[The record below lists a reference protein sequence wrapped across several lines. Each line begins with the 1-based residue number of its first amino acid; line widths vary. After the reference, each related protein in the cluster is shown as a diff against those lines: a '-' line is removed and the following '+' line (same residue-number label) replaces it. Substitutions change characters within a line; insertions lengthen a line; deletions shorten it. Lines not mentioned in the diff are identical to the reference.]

1 MLLVPVV
8 AQSPERPRV
17 EARPL
22 GDYVDGRFLAP
33 EGDPLTSLN
42 PARGG
47 ARVLETAGSVGR
59 VALAAQAAAV
69 AATAWARMPLAER
82 VVHLHRFRAAIAART
97 ADLAEAITLETG
109 KLRSEAVAEVGSLV
123 ARFDLVERLVLRDL
137 GDRVVPGRPT
147 ERLRHHPLGV
157 VGVIGPF
164 NFPLHLCHAHVIP
177 ALMTGNAVVVKPS
190 EVTLLSAQRYA
201 EAAHAAKLPPGVF
214 NLVQGGGA
222 AGAAL
227 AEQAPVRGVC
237 FTGSYR
243 VGRRLAERM
252 LDRPEVL
259 LALEMGGKNVAVV
272 LDDADLYQAA
282 HEIALGGYLTT
293 GQRCT
298 ATERVLVQRERA
310 PALVSALRMLVA
322 ALRFGDPDDA
332 ANFAGP
338 MTTAAG
344 KQRMLAA
351 LAAARGAGA
360 EPVVAPA
367 AAPADDGFFIGPSMH
382 LLPDGVHQVAG
393 YTDEEL
399 FGPDLSI
406 ETVADDDEAI
416 SVLRAGR
423 YGLATSVFTAD
434 DDRFERFYRETSA
447 GIVNRN
453 RSTNLASPMLP
464 FGGVGKSGNYRPA
477 GSHAPRNVTYPV
489 AVQENV
495 LGWGQFHPQLADLMP
510 EPDLERLEA
519 QHAREEAAE
528 AARSLLDL
536 PRPREIRLPA
546 GGVLP
551 ESAAWL
557 RRLYAG
563 DRVVEEKKPP
573 VFDHLRSSGPWFVS
587 IDDEPL
593 AVLDGMS
600 QTATLVGGFAESG
613 VVQAYVEG
621 RFADSLVQNRDT
633 ALEHGGVDEDLAT
646 ALRQMI
652 PGLPH
657 VTFANSGAEANEK
670 ALALCR
676 LNAENPAADK
686 VLAFEGGFH
695 GRTLLTLH
703 ATWNPSKRAPF
714 ELPGY
719 GVTFATFPVWH
730 QPMGEQPLAPSGFY
744 AAAGTGDL
752 ETLQTRFGDADD
764 DRLLANEVAS
774 LKAVHEA
781 LVTGRYFACIVE
793 PMQAEGGDRY
803 ASTRFFRALR
813 LLTRHHKVPLVFDE
827 VQTGFALG
835 GSFAWH
841 SELNLVTFR
850 GKPDYP
856 DAVTFAKRAQ
866 VGVCM
871 SRFEDPELTST
882 HTASLMRGLL
892 HAEMMS
898 TEHSADR
905 IEKLVR
911 ARLGQLAHGFP
922 HLVLDPRAKGFAF
935 SFDLPSPTHLA
946 AYLGQRFWRGLI
958 CFGAGER
965 TVRYRLSE
973 SYLSREMDL
982 VFDRIRRSLAWL
994 DAHPGSQP
1002 PVWEDPAPEPQ
1013 RLRREAPNFRIRT
1026 VGAAEAEKFLPIM
1039 LDIEHRVYEP
1049 ARRTPPEDIRNA
1061 LRHPE
1066 AIVTIA
1072 EVAEA
1077 HGHRPAGGPDQ
1088 QSSPRDPVS
1097 RSGGDRSGG
1106 DGQDWRFAGFAI
1118 GEPLEEAAAFEEG
1131 PDRDPMLGE
1140 HNTLYSLSLT
1150 VSPEFQDLGL
1160 GRLIKLAQLREAGRR
1175 RRASGTPRYQFVT
1188 GRNRIGATPR
1198 MTHLNWVFG
1207 AHLVSILTGQYE
1219 DPEGQAIY
1227 YRIPLSPIAPPAHPP
1242 PPAAATAV
1250 IDCAQGIARPFAEPP
1265 QSLVDAQ
1272 ASGLLYGPAV
1282 NKITLMNYVTPAVV
1296 RAIEH
1301 VTALFPRLPHLY
1313 LTSSRDETVDKSL
1326 RILRWARKKATVA
1339 IGLRGGYLGHTTAAA
1354 RSLSDPAVHRQGP
1367 PHFIWPRV
1375 PHPALVGSA
1384 VTIDALRAEIAR
1396 AGGPDAVLA
1405 IYLEPVQ
1412 ERTGRVLPADF
1423 WPLLAELRREL
1434 GVPWVAVETASAC
1447 YRSGAGPFASSA
1459 LPVIP
1464 DLLTWWG
1471 GAQTGYIH
1479 AATRWRAAEPLMMV
1493 STWDG
1498 DELSL
1503 VREHHQLRA
1512 ARRIDVSAASRALD
1526 GALARA
1532 PGRNPRGLGL
1542 YRVIDG
1548 DAELAASLLA
1558 AGVRLRVLPGGG
1570 LAIAPPLDAAEA
1582 AAAALASALG

>member
-1 MLLVPVV
+1 M
-8 AQSPERPRV
+8 AQSPERPRASV
-17 EARPL
+17 RPL
-22 GDYVDGRFLAP
+22 GDYIDGRFLAP
-33 EGDPLTSLN
+33 EGDPLVSVN

-47 ARVLETAGSVGR
+47 SRVLETAADVTR
-59 VALAAQAAAV
+59 VARAAQAAA
-69 AATAWARMPLAER
+69 AAAPGWARLSLAER

-109 KLRSEAVAEVGSLV
+109 KLRSEAIAEVGSLV
-123 ARFDLVERLVLRDL
+123 ARFDLVEKLVVRDL
-137 GDRVVPGRPT
+137 GDRPVPGRPA
-147 ERLRHHPLGV
+147 ERLRHHPMGV

-190 EVTLLSAQRYA
+190 EVTLYAAQRYA
-201 EAAHAAKLPPGVF
+201 EAAHEARLPAGVF

-227 AEQAPVRGVC
+227 AEQAAVRGLC

-310 PALVSALRMLVA
+310 PALIDALRRLVA
-322 ALRFGDPDDA
+322 ALRFGDPDDPQS
-332 ANFAGP
+332 FAGP

-344 KQRMLAA
+344 KERVVAA
-351 LAAARGAGA
+351 LAAARAAGA

-367 AAPADDGFFIGPSMH
+367 AAPEDGFFIGPSMH
-382 LLPDGVHQVAG
+382 LLPDGVHEVAG

-416 SVLRAGR
+416 AVLRAGR
-423 YGLATSVFTAD
+423 YGLATSVFTGD
-434 DDRFERFYRETSA
+434 DDRFERFYRETHA

-453 RSTNLASPMLP
+453 RSTNLASPFLP
-464 FGGVGKSGNYRPA
+464 FGGIGKSGNYRPA
-477 GSHAPRNVTYPV
+477 GSHAARNVTYPV

-510 EPDLERLEA
+510 EPDLERLDA

-528 AARSLLDL
+528 AARNLLDL
-536 PRPREIRLPA
+536 PRPREIRLPP
-546 GGVLP
+546 GGALP

-587 IDDEPL
+587 VDDEPL

-613 VVQAYVEG
+613 VVQAYLEG
-621 RFADSLVQNRDT
+621 RFGDSLVTSRDT
-633 ALEHGGVDEDLAT
+633 SIDPGGVDEDLAT
-646 ALRQMI
+646 ALRQMV

-676 LNAENPAADK
+676 LHADSASADR

-719 GVTFATFPVWH
+719 GVTFAPFPVWH

-744 AAAGTGDL
+744 AAAGTGDI

-781 LVTGRYFACIVE
+781 LATGRYFACIIE

-803 ASTRFFRALR
+803 ATTRFFRALR

-882 HTASLMRGLL
+882 HAASLMRGLL

-911 ARLGQLAHGFP
+911 SRLAQLAQGFP

-935 SFDLPSPTHLA
+935 SFDLPSSAHLA

-982 VFDRIRRSLAWL
+982 VFERIRRSLAWL

-1002 PVWEDPAPEPQ
+1002 PVWEDPPPEPQ
-1013 RLRREAPNFRIRT
+1013 RPRREPPSFRIRT

-1049 ARRTPPEDIRNA
+1049 ARRTPPEDIRSA

-1072 EVAEA
+1072 EV
-1077 HGHRPAGGPDQ
+1077 PD
-1088 QSSPRDPVS
+1088 
-1097 RSGGDRSGG
+1097 GA
-1106 DGQDWRFAGFAI
+1106 DWRFAGFAI
-1118 GEPLEEAAAFEEG
+1118 GQPLEEAAAFEEG
-1131 PDRDPMLGE
+1131 PDRDPMLGKN
-1140 HNTLYSLSLT
+1140 NTLYSLSLT
-1150 VSPEFQDLGL
+1150 VAPEFQDLGL
-1160 GRLIKLAQLREAGRR
+1160 GRLIKLSQLREAGRR
-1175 RRASGTPRYQFVT
+1175 RSASGTPRYRYVT

-1207 AHLVSILTGQYE
+1207 AHLVAILTGQYE

-1227 YRIPLSPIAPPAHPP
+1227 YRIPLNPIAPPDP
-1242 PPAAATAV
+1242 PPARTEV
-1250 IDCAQGIARPFAEPP
+1250 IDCAQGIARPFARPP
-1265 QSLVDAQ
+1265 QSLLDAQ

-1296 RAIEH
+1296 RAVEH
-1301 VTALFPRLPHLY
+1301 VTSLFPRLPHLY

-1367 PHFIWPRV
+1367 PHFAWPRV
-1375 PHPALVGSA
+1375 PHPAEVGSA
-1384 VTIDALRAEIAR
+1384 ATVDALRAEIAR
-1396 AGGPDAVLA
+1396 AGGPDAVLG

-1412 ERTGRVLPADF
+1412 ERTGRVVPADF
-1423 WPLLAELRREL
+1423 WPLLAQLRREL

-1459 LPVIP
+1459 LPIIP

-1471 GAQTGYIH
+1471 GGQAGYIH

-1512 ARRIDVSAASRALD
+1512 ARRIDVTAAARALD
-1526 GALARA
+1526 AALARA
-1532 PGRNPRGLGL
+1532 PERNPRGLGL

-1558 AGVRLRVLPGGG
+1558 GGVRVRLLPGGG
-1570 LAIAPPLDAAEA
+1570 LAIAPPLDAAAA
-1582 AAAALASALG
+1582 AAAALARVLA

>member
-1 MLLVPVV
+1 M
-8 AQSPERPRV
+8 
-17 EARPL
+17 
-22 GDYVDGRFLAP
+22 
-33 EGDPLTSLN
+33 N

-47 ARVLETAGSVGR
+47 ARVLETAASVAR
-59 VALAAQAAAV
+59 VAAAAQAAA
-69 AATAWARMPLAER
+69 AAAPAWARLSLAER
-82 VVHLHRFRAAIAART
+82 AAHLARFRAAISAR
-97 ADLAEAITLETG
+97 AGELAEAITLETG
-109 KLRSEAVAEVGSLV
+109 KLRSEAAAEVGSLV
-123 ARFDLVERLVLRDL
+123 ARFDLVEKLVARDL
-137 GDRVVPGRPT
+137 VDRVVPGRPS
-147 ERLRHHPLGV
+147 EKLRHHPMGV

-164 NFPLHLCHAHVIP
+164 NFPLHLCHAHVVP
-177 ALMTGNAVVVKPS
+177 ALLTGNAVVIKPS
-190 EVTLLSAQRYA
+190 EVTLLAAQRYA
-201 EAAHAAKLPPGVF
+201 EAAQEARLPAGVF
-214 NLVQGGGA
+214 NLVQGAGA

-227 AEQAPVRGVC
+227 AEQDAVRGVC

-243 VGRRLAERM
+243 IGRRLAERM
-252 LDRPEVL
+252 LERPEVL
-259 LALEMGGKNVAVV
+259 LALEMGGKNIAVV

-310 PALVSALRMLVA
+310 PALVSALRVLVA

-332 ANFAGP
+332 ASFAGP

-344 KQRMLAA
+344 KERMVAA
-351 LAAARGAGA
+351 LAAARAAGA

-367 AAPADDGFFIGPSMH
+367 AVPEDAFFVGPSMH
-382 LLPDGVHQVAG
+382 LLPDGVHSIAG

-406 ETVADDDEAI
+406 ETVVDDDEAI
-416 SVLRAGR
+416 AVLRASR
-423 YGLATSVFTAD
+423 YGLATSIFTAD
-434 DDRFERFYRETSA
+434 DDRFERFYRETSS

-464 FGGVGKSGNYRPA
+464 FGGIGKSGNYRPA
-477 GSHAPRNVTYPV
+477 GSHAPRNVTFPV

-510 EPDLERLEA
+510 EPDLDRLEA

-536 PRPREIRLPA
+536 PRPREIRLPP

-563 DRVVEEKKPP
+563 DRVVEEKKPA

-587 IDDEPL
+587 VDDDPL

-621 RFADSLVQNRDT
+621 RFGDSLVANRDT
-633 ALEHGGVDEDLAT
+633 AIDPGGVDEDLAT

-676 LNAENPAADK
+676 LNAENPAADR

-719 GVTFATFPVWH
+719 GVTFAPFPVWH

-744 AAAGTGDL
+744 AAAGTGDI

-774 LKAVHEA
+774 LRAVHDA
-781 LVTGRYFACIVE
+781 LATGRHFACIVE

-813 LLTRHHKVPLVFDE
+813 LLTRHHKVPLIFDE

-882 HTASLMRGLL
+882 HAASLMRGLL

-911 ARLGQLAHGFP
+911 TRLAALAVGFP

-935 SFDLPSPTHLA
+935 SFDLPTPAHLN
-946 AYLGQRFWRGLI
+946 AYLGQRFWRGVI

-965 TVRYRLSE
+965 TARYRLSE
-973 SYLSREMDL
+973 SYLVREVDL
-982 VFDRIRRSLAWL
+982 LFDRIRRSLAWL

-1002 PVWEDPAPEPQ
+1002 PVWEDPAPEPT
-1013 RLRREAPNFRIRT
+1013 RARKEVPSFRIRS

-1072 EVAEA
+1072 EVEEE
-1077 HGHRPAGGPDQ
+1077 D
-1088 QSSPRDPVS
+1088 
-1097 RSGGDRSGG
+1097 GD
-1106 DGQDWRFAGFAI
+1106 WKFAGFAI

-1131 PDRDPMLGE
+1131 PDRDPMLGA

-1175 RRASGTPRYQFVT
+1175 RSASGTPRYHYVT

-1207 AHLVSILTGQYE
+1207 AHLVAILTGQYE

-1227 YRIPLSPIAPPAHPP
+1227 YRIPLNPIAPPTLA
-1242 PPAAATAV
+1242 PAPTGV
-1250 IDCAQGIARPFAEPP
+1250 IDCAQGIARPFAHPP
-1265 QSLVDAQ
+1265 DSLVAAQ

-1301 VTALFPRLPHLY
+1301 VTALIPRLPHIY
-1313 LTSSRDETVDKSL
+1313 LTSSRDETIDKSL

-1339 IGLRGGYLGHTTAAA
+1339 IGLQGGYLGHTTAAA

-1367 PHFIWPRV
+1367 AHFAWPRV
-1375 PHPALVGSA
+1375 PHPAEAGSA
-1384 VTIDALRAEIAR
+1384 ATIDALRAEIAR
-1396 AGGPDAVLA
+1396 AGGPDGVLG
-1405 IYLEPVQ
+1405 IYIEPVQ
-1412 ERTGRVLPADF
+1412 ERTGKVVPADF
-1423 WPLLAELRREL
+1423 WPRLAQLRREL
-1434 GVPWVAVETASAC
+1434 GVPWIAVETASAC
-1447 YRSGAGPFASSA
+1447 YRSGAGAFASSG
-1459 LPVIP
+1459 LPVSP
-1464 DLLTWWG
+1464 DLLLWWG

-1479 AATRWRAAEPLMMV
+1479 VATRWRAAEPLMMV

-1512 ARRIDVSAASRALD
+1512 ARHIDVAAAARALD
-1526 GALARA
+1526 EALARA
-1532 PGRNPRGLGL
+1532 PHLNPRGLGL

-1548 DAELAASLLA
+1548 DAALASSLLDV
-1558 AGVRLRVLPGGG
+1558 GVRLRAFPNGC
-1570 LAIAPPLDAAEA
+1570 LAIAPPLDAAEE
-1582 AAAALASALG
+1582 AAAALARALE

>member
-1 MLLVPVV
+1 MLLSPVV
-8 AQSPERPRV
+8 AQAPERSRPA
-17 EARPL
+17 ARPL
-22 GDYVDGRFLAP
+22 GDYIDGRFLAP
-33 EGDPLTSLN
+33 EGDPLVSVN

-47 ARVLETAGSVGR
+47 ARVLETGASVAR
-59 VALAAQAAAV
+59 IALAAEAAA
-69 AATAWARMPLAER
+69 AASLRWVQLSLAER
-82 VVHLHRFRAAIAART
+82 VHHLHRFRAAIVART
-97 ADLAEAITLETG
+97 AELAEAITLETG
-109 KLRSEAVAEVGSLV
+109 KLRSEATAEVGSLV
-123 ARFDLVERLVLRDL
+123 ARFDLVEKLVLRDL
-137 GDRVVPGRPT
+137 GDRVVPGRPA
-147 ERLRHHPLGV
+147 EKLRHHPMGV

-177 ALMTGNAVVVKPS
+177 ALMTGNAVVIKPS
-190 EVTLLSAQRYA
+190 EVTLLAAQRYA
-201 EAAHAAKLPPGVF
+201 EAAHEAGLPAGVL

-227 AEQAPVRGVC
+227 AEHPAVRGVC

-243 VGRRLAERM
+243 IGRRLAERM

-259 LALEMGGKNVAVV
+259 LALEMGGKNIAVI
-272 LDDADLYQAA
+272 LDDADLHQAA
-282 HEIALGGYLTT
+282 HEIALGGYLTS

-298 ATERVLVQRERA
+298 ATERVLVARDRA
-310 PALVSALRMLVA
+310 PALIAALRRLVA
-322 ALRFGDPDDA
+322 ALRFGDPDDPA
-332 ANFAGP
+332 SFAGP

-344 KQRMLAA
+344 RERVV
-351 LAAARGAGA
+351 AARETARAAGA
-360 EPVVAPA
+360 EPVIGSA
-367 AAPADDGFFIGPSMH
+367 AVPEDAFYLGPSLH
-382 LLPDGVHQVAG
+382 LLPDGVHEIAG

-406 ETVADDDEAI
+406 ETFADEEEAI
-416 SVLRAGR
+416 SVLRASR
-423 YGLATSVFTAD
+423 YGLATSIFTGD
-434 DDRFERFYRETSA
+434 DDRFERFYRESHA

-464 FGGVGKSGNYRPA
+464 FGGIGKSGNYRPA

-510 EPDLERLEA
+510 APDLERLEA

-536 PRPREIRLPA
+536 PRPREIRLPK
-546 GGVLP
+546 GGALP

-563 DRVVEEKKPP
+563 ERVVEEKKPP

-587 IDDEPL
+587 VDDDPIS
-593 AVLDGMS
+593 VLDGMS

-621 RFADSLVQNRDT
+621 RFGDALVKSRDT
-633 ALEHGGVDEDLAT
+633 AIDPGGVDEDLAT
-646 ALRQMI
+646 ALRQMV

-676 LNAENPAADK
+676 VHCERADADR

-719 GVTFATFPVWH
+719 GVTFAPFPVWH
-730 QPMGEQPLAPSGFY
+730 QPMGEQPLAPSGYY

-752 ETLQTRFGDADD
+752 ETLQERFGDAADD
-764 DRLLANEVAS
+764 LLLANEVAS
-774 LKAVHEA
+774 LVAVHEA
-781 LVTGRYFACIVE
+781 LSTGRYFACIIE

-813 LLTRHHKVPLVFDE
+813 LLTRHHKVPLIFDE

-841 SELNLVTFR
+841 DELNLVTFR

-882 HTASLMRGLL
+882 HTASLIRGLL

-905 IEKLVR
+905 IETLVR
-911 ARLGQLAHGFP
+911 RRLGQLAQGFP

-935 SFDLPSPTHLA
+935 SFDLPSPAHLS

-973 SYLSREMDL
+973 SYLSREMDI

-994 DAHPGSQP
+994 DAHPGAQP
-1002 PVWEDPAPEPQ
+1002 TAWEDPAPEPA
-1013 RLRREAPNFRIRT
+1013 RPRKEMPPFRIRT

-1049 ARRTPPEDIRNA
+1049 ARRTPPEDIRHA

-1072 EVAEA
+1072 EV
-1077 HGHRPAGGPDQ
+1077 Q
-1088 QSSPRDPVS
+1088 
-1097 RSGGDRSGG
+1097 
-1106 DGQDWRFAGFAI
+1106 DGADWRFAGFAI
-1118 GEPLEEAAAFEEG
+1118 GEPLEEAAGFEEG
-1131 PDRDPMLGE
+1131 PDRDPMLGQA
-1140 HNTLYSLSLT
+1140 NTLYSLSLT
-1150 VSPEFQDLGL
+1150 VAPESQDLGL

-1175 RRASGTPRYQFVT
+1175 RSASGTPRYRYVT

-1227 YRIPLSPIAPPAHPP
+1227 YRIPLSPIAPPAPP
-1242 PPAAATAV
+1242 QASAHV
-1250 IDCAQGIARPFAEPP
+1250 IDCAQGIARPFAQVPD
-1265 QSLVDAQ
+1265 SLAEAQ

-1339 IGLRGGYLGHTTAAA
+1339 IGLAGGYLGHTTAAA
-1354 RSLSDPAVHRQGP
+1354 RSLSDPSVHRQGP
-1367 PHFIWPRV
+1367 PHFAWPRV
-1375 PHPALVGSA
+1375 PHPADAGSA
-1384 VTIDALRAEIAR
+1384 ATVDALRGEIAR
-1396 AGGPDAVLA
+1396 AGGPDAVLG
-1405 IYLEPVQ
+1405 IYIEPVQ
-1412 ERTGRVLPADF
+1412 ERTGRVVPADF
-1423 WPLLAELRREL
+1423 WPLFAQLRKEL
-1434 GVPWVAVETASAC
+1434 GIPWIAVETASAC
-1447 YRSGAGPFASSA
+1447 YRSGAGPFASTG
-1459 LPVIP
+1459 LPITP
-1464 DLLTWWG
+1464 DLLVWWG

-1479 AATRWRAAEPLMMV
+1479 VATRWRAAEPLMMV

-1512 ARRIDVSAASRALD
+1512 ARRIDIAAGARALD
-1526 GALARA
+1526 HALA
-1532 PGRNPRGLGL
+1532 GRGRGQGL

-1548 DAELAASLLA
+1548 GGELAARLLEQ
-1558 AGVRLRVLPGGG
+1558 GVRVRPFPNGALG
-1570 LAIAPPLDAAEA
+1570 IAPALDQAAEA
-1582 AAAALASALG
+1582 AAALARALGGG

>member
-1 MLLVPVV
+1 MLLLPVV
-8 AQSPERPRV
+8 AQAPDRSRPA
-17 EARPL
+17 ARPL
-22 GDYVDGRFLAP
+22 GDYIDGRFLAP
-33 EGDPLTSLN
+33 EGDPLVSVN

-47 ARVLETAGSVGR
+47 ARVLETGATVAR
-59 VALAAQAAAV
+59 VALAAEAAA
-69 AATAWARMPLAER
+69 AAASSWAQLSLAER
-82 VVHLHRFRAAIAART
+82 VAHLHRFRASIAART

-109 KLRSEAVAEVGSLV
+109 KLRSEATAEVGSLL
-123 ARFDLVERLVLRDL
+123 ARFDLVEKLVLRDL
-137 GDRVVPGRPT
+137 GDRAVPGRPA
-147 ERLRHHPLGV
+147 EKLRHHPMGV

-177 ALMTGNAVVVKPS
+177 ALTTGNAVVIKPS
-190 EVTLLSAQRYA
+190 EVTLLAAQRYA
-201 EAAHAAKLPPGVF
+201 EAAHDAGLPPGVF

-227 AEQAPVRGVC
+227 AEHPAVRGVC

-259 LALEMGGKNVAVV
+259 LALEMGGKNVAVI
-272 LDDADLYQAA
+272 LDDADLHQAA

-298 ATERVLVQRERA
+298 ATERVLVARELA
-310 PALVSALRMLVA
+310 PALVAALRRLVD
-322 ALRFGDPDDA
+322 ALRFGDPDDKA
-332 ANFAGP
+332 SFAGP

-344 KQRMLAA
+344 RERVVAA
-351 LAAARGAGA
+351 RAAARAAGA
-360 EPVVAPA
+360 EPVVGSPVV
-367 AAPADDGFFIGPSMH
+367 PEDEFFLGPSLH
-382 LLPDGVHQVAG
+382 LLPDGVHDIAG

-406 ETVADDDEAI
+406 ETFADEEEAI
-416 SVLRAGR
+416 SVLRASR
-423 YGLATSVFTAD
+423 YGLATSIFTGD
-434 DDRFERFYRETSA
+434 DDRFERFYRESHA

-464 FGGVGKSGNYRPA
+464 FGGIGKSGNYRPA

-510 EPDLERLEA
+510 APDLDRLEA

-536 PRPREIRLPA
+536 PRPREIRLPK
-546 GGVLP
+546 GGALP

-563 DRVVEEKKPP
+563 ERVVEEKKPP

-587 IDDEPL
+587 IDDDPL
-593 AVLDGMS
+593 SVLDGMS

-621 RFADSLVQNRDT
+621 RFGDSLVRSRDT
-633 ALEHGGVDEDLAT
+633 AIDPGAVDEDLAT

-676 LNAENPAADK
+676 VHCERADADR

-719 GVTFATFPVWH
+719 GVTFAPFPVWH

-744 AAAGTGDL
+744 AAVGTGDL
-752 ETLQTRFGDADD
+752 ETVRERFGDADD

-774 LKAVHEA
+774 LVAVHEA
-781 LVTGRYFACIVE
+781 LSTGRFFACIIE

-813 LLTRHHKVPLVFDE
+813 LLTRHHKVPLIFDE

-841 SELNLVTFR
+841 DELNLVTFR

-882 HTASLMRGLL
+882 HTASLIRGFL

-905 IEKLVR
+905 IETLVR
-911 ARLGQLAHGFP
+911 KRLAQLAHGFP

-935 SFDLPSPTHLA
+935 SFDLPSAAHLS

-973 SYLSREMDL
+973 SYLSREMDI

-1002 PVWEDPAPEPQ
+1002 SAWEDPAPEPA
-1013 RLRREAPNFRIRT
+1013 RARKEMPPFRIRT

-1049 ARRTPPEDIRNA
+1049 ARRTPPDDIRHA

-1072 EVAEA
+1072 EVQEGA
-1077 HGHRPAGGPDQ
+1077 
-1088 QSSPRDPVS
+1088 
-1097 RSGGDRSGG
+1097 
-1106 DGQDWRFAGFAI
+1106 DWRFAGFAI
-1118 GEPLEEAAAFEEG
+1118 GEPLEEAASFEEG
-1131 PDRDPMLGE
+1131 PDRDPMLGRQ
-1140 HNTLYSLSLT
+1140 NTLYSLSLT
-1150 VSPEFQDLGL
+1150 VAPEFQDLGL
-1160 GRLIKLAQLREAGRR
+1160 GRLIKLSQLREAGRR
-1175 RRASGTPRYQFVT
+1175 KSASGAPRYRYVT

-1227 YRIPLSPIAPPAHPP
+1227 YRIPLSPIAPPALPD
-1242 PPAAATAV
+1242 AAPDV
-1250 IDCAQGIARPFAEPP
+1250 IDCAQGIARPFARVPD
-1265 QSLVDAQ
+1265 SLLEAQ
-1272 ASGLLYGPAV
+1272 AKGLLYGPAV

-1296 RAIEH
+1296 RAVEH
-1301 VTALFPRLPHLY
+1301 VTSLFPRLPHLY

-1339 IGLRGGYLGHTTAAA
+1339 IGLAGGYLGHTTAAA

-1367 PHFIWPRV
+1367 PHFAWPRV
-1375 PHPALVGSA
+1375 PHPAEAGSA
-1384 VTIDALRAEIAR
+1384 ATIAALRGEIAR
-1396 AGGPDAVLA
+1396 AGGADAVLG

-1412 ERTGRVLPADF
+1412 ERTGRVVPADF
-1423 WPLLAELRREL
+1423 WPLLGQLRAEL

-1459 LPVIP
+1459 LPVTP
-1464 DLLTWWG
+1464 DVLLWWG

-1479 AATRWRAAEPLMMV
+1479 VATRWRAAEPLMMV

-1512 ARRIDVSAASRALD
+1512 ARHVDVASGARALD
-1526 GALARA
+1526 QALA
-1532 PGRNPRGLGL
+1532 GRGRGQGL
-1542 YRVIDG
+1542 YRAIDG
-1548 DAELAASLLA
+1548 DAALAAALLER
-1558 AGVRLRVLPGGG
+1558 GVRVRAYPGGA
-1570 LAIAPPLDAAEA
+1570 LAIAPALDQAEA
-1582 AAAALASALG
+1582 AAAALARALR